1 MPVQYLPV
9 SWSQYHSLAQ
19 SLAAKILDSKYK
31 PDHIIAIARGGLTL
45 GHILS
50 DFLRIPIATITIQSY
65 VDIQTQGSLIISEE
79 LRTPVKGKN
88 VLLVDDVSDS
98 GKTLI
103 RAVAYLKEFDP
114 SVIAS
119 ATLFYKPHSEIKPD
133 YYSQETTKWILFPY
147 EPTEMILLIAQQMK
161 KEGSSDPQIDKRII
175 DLGYTA
181 KQIDFVRKYYF
192 THNNA

>member
-9 SWSQYHSLAQ
+9 SWTEYHSLAQ
-19 SLAAKILDSKYK
+19 SLAAKILDSKHA
-31 PDHIIAIARGGLTL
+31 PDHIVAIARGGLTL

-88 VLLVDDVSDS
+88 VLLVDDVSDT

-103 RAVAYLKEFDP
+103 RAIAYLKEFEP
-114 SVIAS
+114 ASVVS

-133 YYSQETTKWILFPY
+133 YYAEETAKWILFPY
-147 EPTEMILLIAQQMK
+147 EPTEMIRLLARQMK
-161 KEGSSDPQIDKRII
+161 NEGSPDVQIEKCIT

-181 KQIDFVRKYYF
+181 KQMDFVRKYYF
-192 THNNA
+192 THNDS